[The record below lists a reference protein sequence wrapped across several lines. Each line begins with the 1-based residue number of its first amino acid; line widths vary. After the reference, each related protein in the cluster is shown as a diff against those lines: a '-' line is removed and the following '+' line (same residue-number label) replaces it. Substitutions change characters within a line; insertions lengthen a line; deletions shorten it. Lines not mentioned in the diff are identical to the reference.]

1 MCSEQ
6 LILKFT
12 IIEKGAYKM
21 EIIKIIG
28 VGLLTLIISIL
39 LKDVKKE
46 FSIYAVIIGTSIIL
60 FLSMDVLK
68 EIINFI
74 EGLTKNVNGEFIK
87 ILLKMTGIAILT
99 EYAVSLCKDSGESA
113 IATKIDLGG
122 KIILISLSIPVISS
136 TLETL
141 TQLL

>member
-1 MCSEQ
+1 
-6 LILKFT
+6 
-12 IIEKGAYKM
+12 M

-60 FLSMDVLK
+60 FLSTDVLK

>member
-1 MCSEQ
+1 
-6 LILKFT
+6 
-12 IIEKGAYKM
+12 
-21 EIIKIIG
+21 
-28 VGLLTLIISIL
+28 
-39 LKDVKKE
+39 
-46 FSIYAVIIGTSIIL
+46 
-60 FLSMDVLK
+60 MDVLK